1 MPVIALEPGYG
12 GIVRDRLEDFNG
24 VQLLFIEWAAH
35 PLIACPITLPVP
47 PGTRFGELLSGAL
60 AQSVFGQQ
68 PDWPTVDWRRAT
80 WRMND
85 APFVPDLDKTLAEQ
99 GVAHKAF
106 LTLTT

>member
-12 GIVRDRLEDFNG
+12 GIVRDRQQDFNG

-35 PLIACPITLPVP
+35 PLIACPITVPVP

-60 AQSVFGQQ
+60 TQSVFGQQ
-68 PDWPTVDWRRAT
+68 PDWPTVDWSRAT

-85 APFVPDLDKTLAEQ
+85 APFVPDLGKTLAEQ
-99 GVAHKAF
+99 GVAHKTF

>member
-12 GIVRDRLEDFNG
+12 GIVRDRQQDFNG

-35 PLIACPITLPVP
+35 PLIACPITVPVP

-60 AQSVFGQQ
+60 TQSVFGQQ
-68 PDWPTVDWRRAT
+68 PDWPSVDWSRAT

-85 APFVPDLDKTLAEQ
+85 APFVPDLGKTLAEQ
-99 GVAHKAF
+99 GVAHKTF

>member
-12 GIVRDRLEDFNG
+12 GIVRDRQQDFNG

-35 PLIACPITLPVP
+35 PLIACPITVPVP

-60 AQSVFGQQ
+60 TQSVFGQQ
-68 PDWPTVDWRRAT
+68 PDWPTVDWSRAT

-85 APFVPDLDKTLAEQ
+85 APFVPDLGKTLAEQ

>member
-12 GIVRDRLEDFNG
+12 GIVRDRQQDFNG

-35 PLIACPITLPVP
+35 PLIACPITVTVP

-60 AQSVFGQQ
+60 TQSVFGQQ
-68 PDWPTVDWRRAT
+68 PDWPSVDWSRAT

-85 APFVPDLDKTLAEQ
+85 APFVPDLGKTLAEQ
-99 GVAHKAF
+99 GVAHKTF

>member
-1 MPVIALEPGYG
+1 MSIIALEPGYG

-24 VQLLFIEWAAH
+24 VQLLFLEWADH
-35 PLIACPITLPVP
+35 PLIGCSITVPVP
-47 PGTRFGELLSGAL
+47 PTTSFGDLIAGAL

-68 PDWPTVDWRRAT
+68 PDWPTVDWSRAI

-85 APFVPDLDKTLAEQ
+85 APFVPDMRQTLAEQ
-99 GVAHKAF
+99 GVTHKAF